1 MSHSE
6 PEKGQKAG
14 VLTLVK
20 VVLWSFLGVRGKQGY
35 ASDAAK
41 ITLPQVIVA
50 GIIGGII
57 FVVGVLLLVRI
68 IVTNVGVAS

>member
-6 PEKGQKAG
+6 PEKEQKAG

>member
-1 MSHSE
+1 MSHSG
-6 PEKGQKAG
+6 PEKEQKAG
-14 VLTLVK
+14 FLTLVK
-20 VVLWSFLGVRGKQGY
+20 VVFWSFLGIRGKQGY

-41 ITLPQVIVA
+41 VTLPQVIVA

-57 FVVGVLLLVRI
+57 FVMGVLLLVRV

>member
-1 MSHSE
+1 MSHSG
-6 PEKGQKAG
+6 PEKEQKAG

-20 VVLWSFLGVRGKQGY
+20 VVLWSFLGVRGKEGY